1 MNNFSYHDV
10 VLPFVNASS
19 GDQDKILSLL
29 EVLKE
34 LRTKS
39 KIEDVTTERDNPDH
53 ALAVLRSDM
62 PDKDKANINWLM
74 SDKFVHKDTAW
85 LTNTVLLGGFSG

>member
-1 MNNFSYHDV
+1 MNNFSCHDV

-19 GDQDKILSLL
+19 GDQDKMHSLL
-29 EVLKE
+29 EILKE

-53 ALAVLRSDM
+53 TLTVLRSDM
-62 PDKDKANINWLM
+62 PDKNKANINWLM
-74 SDKFVHKDTAW
+74 SDKFIHKDTARR
-85 LTNTVLLGGFSG
+85 TNTILLGGFSG